1 MTNDEAI
8 TIIKKE
14 FSEYRDTL
22 SVYAKKRKKAFD
34 MAIKALEQQPCE
46 DAVSRADVLDLMLM
60 KMGGKELYVAVYD
73 LPPVTPQPKRGRM

>member
-22 SVYAKKRKKAFD
+22 SVYAKKRKKALD
-34 MAIKALEQQPCE
+34 MAIKALEQQQNIITQIEQARDKDKNAGEYPYNRCIRIVE
-46 DAVSRADVLDLMLM
+46 EV
-60 KMGGKELYVAVYD
+60 MGND
-73 LPPVTPQPKRGRM
+73 D